1 MCEALAFGE
10 IKLAS
15 LQFLGVAADL
25 FFCRFTVRDICCC
38 PNVFDEVSGFV
49 EDRTPDYVK
58 VLESPVMQ

>member
-1 MCEALAFGE
+1 MGEALAFGK

-25 FFCRFTVRDICCC
+25 FFCRFAIRDICRRA
-38 PNVFDEVSGFV
+38 NILDGVSGFV